1 MKEYTKQLSFI
12 IFLVFLCSLCVKS
25 QDKKSLEVKKKR
37 IQSEIEKADKLLNET
52 VKDKQISLGQLVII
66 NKKIEERER
75 LISTI
80 NAQIRLLNRQ
90 IAEHQKSISDLENDI
105 KKLKEEYAKMI
116 LQANKNRKGYDKL
129 MYIFSAQDFN
139 QAYRRLKYY
148 QQYSEYRKKQAQAI
162 VEAKQLLAKKID
174 ELEAT
179 KQEKQGLISSEKE
192 EKRNL
197 DSEKDNQQVVIKT
210 LQGKEKELKDQI
222 KAKQK
227 EAESLQKAIEE
238 AIRKELEEA
247 AKKKGTY
254 ALTPEAFELMGKF
267 EKNMGKLPWPVEKG
281 IITGNFGVQRH
292 AVLKNIEINNNGIDI
307 TTSNNGEARAVYDG
321 VVSKVIIIPNSGKAI
336 LVRHG
341 EYLSVYFKVKESYV
355 QPGDNVV
362 TKQSIGSIITDD
374 ASGKTELHFEI
385 WKGKTIL
392 NPTDWIYQAK

>member
-254 ALTPEAFELMGKF
+254 ALTPEALELMGKF